1 MSSKRGLIHIVA
13 LMAMSGLFA
22 GCAQLPPQEVIPE
35 QAYNPAADARLRVI
49 DAGNPIWI
57 FPDAD
62 TAQLHESHQSGRQGM
77 LAITKPTNSLF
88 HRKPVY
94 RHIGMPVVNN
104 ETIAWGQYPFRSLTG
119 KPGPILTIGKHYNEF
134 VIPANVSVTIK
145 GFQAE
150 SDYYDPIQYTT
161 IMLTPACGPAFL
173 TFKAE
178 PGHDYEVY
186 MNPYD
191 PGWGSTDDCNLHLRE
206 IVRTTN
212 GFTALMMPVIG
223 VGKPAGEK

>member
-49 DAGNPIWI
+49 DAGSPIWI

-62 TAQLHESHQSGRQGM
+62 TAQVHEPHQSGRQGM

-134 VIPANVSVTIK
+134 VIPANVPVTIK

-150 SDYYDPIQYTT
+150 TGYYDPLMYSINT
-161 IMLTPACGPAFL
+161 LTPACGPAFL

-191 PGWGSTDDCNLHLRE
+191 PGWGLTDDCNLHLRE

>member
-49 DAGNPIWI
+49 DAGSPIWI

-62 TAQLHESHQSGRQGM
+62 TAQVHEPHQSGRQGI

-88 HRKPVY
+88 HRKPVH

-134 VIPANVSVTIK
+134 VIPANVPVTIK

-150 SDYYDPIQYTT
+150 TGYYDPLMYSINT
-161 IMLTPACGPAFL
+161 LTPACGPAFL

-191 PGWGSTDDCNLHLRE
+191 PGWGLTDDCNLHLRE

>member
-62 TAQLHESHQSGRQGM
+62 TAQLHEPHQSGRQGI

-206 IVRTTN
+206 IVRN
-212 GFTALMMPVIG
+212 GQEYTAVAMPNIG
-223 VGKPAGEK
+223 LGRPVGAH

>member
-1 MSSKRGLIHIVA
+1 MILKRSLVHIAAA
-13 LMAMSGLFA
+13 LVPALWLS
-22 GCAQLPPQEVIPE
+22 GCATLPPQDVIPA

-49 DAGNPIWI
+49 DAGNAIWI

-62 TAQLHESHQSGRQGM
+62 TAQVHEPHQSGRQGI

-134 VIPANVSVTIK
+134 VIHANVPVTIK

-150 SDYYDPIQYTT
+150 TGYYDPLMYSINT
-161 IMLTPACGPAFL
+161 LTPACGPAFL

-191 PGWGSTDDCNLHLRE
+191 PGWGLTDDCNLHLRE
-206 IVRTTN
+206 IVRN
-212 GFTALMMPVIG
+212 GQEYTAVAMPNIG
-223 VGKPAGEK
+223 LGRPVGAH